1 MDWGEREK
9 TLRGGAPPTA
19 PLPEKGSTTKKSM
32 NACRKGT
39 MVHAVFIVYAA
50 GWHSCQP
57 TGGRISQLPSRS
69 IFGITTKTCTTR
81 RFSHDHHASTMTI
94 WNVSQSLS
102 PASLGQRFSLWGE
115 ALTFRHKN
123 AFPRCGGTARP
134 GYLNAYL
141 IKKVRTPSGKPGW
154 GTNVS
159 VQCRPGHK
167 NMGEIRRY

>member
-1 MDWGEREK
+1 MAFQIGTSNIAFQIVIKMHFKFVWGEVGWGGLGRERECL
-9 TLRGGAPPTA
+9 TRGAPPTA
-19 PLPEKGSTTKKSM
+19 PLPEKGSTTKKNM

-123 AFPRCGGTARP
+123 F
-134 GYLNAYL
+134 Y
-141 IKKVRTPSGKPGW
+141 GW
-154 GTNVS
+154 EVS
-159 VQCRPGHK
+159 K
-167 NMGEIRRY
+167 

>member
-1 MDWGEREK
+1 LFGVRWGGVDWGEREK

-19 PLPEKGSTTKKSM
+19 PLPEKGSTTKKNM

-115 ALTFRHKN
+115 ALTFRHKK
-123 AFPRCGGTARP
+123 F
-134 GYLNAYL
+134 Y
-141 IKKVRTPSGKPGW
+141 GW
-154 GTNVS
+154 EVS
-159 VQCRPGHK
+159 K
-167 NMGEIRRY
+167 

>member
-19 PLPEKGSTTKKSM
+19 PLPEKGSTTKKNM

-102 PASLGQRFSLWGE
+102 CFPWPKVFSLGGGP
-115 ALTFRHKN
+115 KN

-154 GTNVS
+154 GKILTNGS
-159 VQCRPGHK
+159 PA
-167 NMGEIRRY
+167 

>member
-1 MDWGEREK
+1 MHDLARSNDAVHSAFRTVHDDIGVSVANWKSPGKGYIVVSNLFGVRWGGMDWGEREK

-19 PLPEKGSTTKKSM
+19 PLPEKGSTTKKNM

-102 PASLGQRFSLWGE
+102 PASLGQRFSLWGV
-115 ALTFRHKN
+115 
-123 AFPRCGGTARP
+123 GRP
-134 GYLNAYL
+134 
-141 IKKVRTPSGKPGW
+141 
-154 GTNVS
+154 
-159 VQCRPGHK
+159 
-167 NMGEIRRY
+167 